1 MRVWCV
7 CACACV
13 VRVISNEERERKKK
27 KKKREKNSSKFEK
40 KAKKTQQTTNKLT
53 NETQRAFDF
62 FFIFFTKKDSR
73 EKKTLLL
80 SPWGWKIKMLRFCLK
95 NTNNFNTNAR
105 ATTLSS
111 LLSFSVVLGGEQP
124 QQPQRV
130 RLASKKAGGSTSNGR
145 DSNPKFLGIKKYGG
159 ELVRPGNIIARQ
171 RGTKWHPGENCGIGT
186 DHTLFSLVDGKVKFT
201 KNRVKGR
208 TIVNIEKFT
217 EEEIALWQAR
227 GKLRH
232 IEL

>member
-1 MRVWCV
+1 MLC
-7 CACACV
+7 
-13 VRVISNEERERKKK
+13 
-27 KKKREKNSSKFEK
+27 FEK
-40 KAKKTQQTTNKLT
+40 KANKQTNNSLLT
-53 NETQRAFDF
+53 RRDF
-62 FFIFFTKKDSR
+62 FYLLRETR
-73 EKKTLLL
+73 EKKLFLL
-80 SPWGWKIKMLRFCLK
+80 GWKIKMLRFCLK
-95 NTNNFNTNAR
+95 KNTTNNFNTNNTTR
-105 ATTLSS
+105 ASLLSS
-111 LLSFSVVLGGEQP
+111 LLSSFSFVVLGGEQP
-124 QQPQRV
+124 QQQIRV

-217 EEEIALWQAR
+217 EEEIALWRAR

-232 IEL
+232 IES

>member
-1 MRVWCV
+1 M
-7 CACACV
+7 
-13 VRVISNEERERKKK
+13 RKKTY
-27 KKKREKNSSKFEK
+27 RS
-40 KAKKTQQTTNKLT
+40 
-53 NETQRAFDF
+53 
-62 FFIFFTKKDSR
+62 
-73 EKKTLLL
+73 L
-80 SPWGWKIKMLRFCLK
+80 SGWKIKMLRFCLK
-95 NTNNFNTNAR
+95 NTNNFNTNTAR
-105 ATTLSS
+105 ASLSS
-111 LLSFSVVLGGEQP
+111 LLSFSVVLGGEPQP
-124 QQPQRV
+124 QQKQQV

-217 EEEIALWQAR
+217 EEETALWRAR

>member
-1 MRVWCV
+1 MK
-7 CACACV
+7 AAL
-13 VRVISNEERERKKK
+13 
-27 KKKREKNSSKFEK
+27 KKRNKQTN
-40 KAKKTQQTTNKLT
+40 TQLSFDSTRLFYLLR
-53 NETQRAFDF
+53 ET
-62 FFIFFTKKDSR
+62 R
-73 EKKTLLL
+73 EKKLFLL
-80 SPWGWKIKMLRFCLK
+80 GWKIKMLRFCLK
-95 NTNNFNTNAR
+95 NNTTNNFNTNNTTR
-105 ATTLSS
+105 ASLLSS
-111 LLSFSVVLGGEQP
+111 LLSSFSFVVLGGEQP
-124 QQPQRV
+124 QQQIRV

-217 EEEIALWQAR
+217 EEEIALWRAR

>member
-1 MRVWCV
+1 
-7 CACACV
+7 
-13 VRVISNEERERKKK
+13 
-27 KKKREKNSSKFEK
+27 
-40 KAKKTQQTTNKLT
+40 
-53 NETQRAFDF
+53 
-62 FFIFFTKKDSR
+62 
-73 EKKTLLL
+73 
-80 SPWGWKIKMLRFCLK
+80 MLRFCLK
-95 NTNNFNTNAR
+95 NNTTNNCNTNNPTR
-105 ATTLSS
+105 ASLLSS
-111 LLSFSVVLGGEQP
+111 LLSSFSFVVVGGEQP

-208 TIVNIEKFT
+208 TIVKIEKFT

>member
-1 MRVWCV
+1 MLF
-7 CACACV
+7 
-13 VRVISNEERERKKK
+13 
-27 KKKREKNSSKFEK
+27 FEK
-40 KAKKTQQTTNKLT
+40 KHKQTNTQLSFDSTRLFYLLR
-53 NETQRAFDF
+53 ET
-62 FFIFFTKKDSR
+62 R
-73 EKKTLLL
+73 EKKLLL
-80 SPWGWKIKMLRFCLK
+80 LGWKIKMLRFCLK
-95 NTNNFNTNAR
+95 NNTTNNFNTNNTTR
-105 ATTLSS
+105 ASLLSS
-111 LLSFSVVLGGEQP
+111 LLSFSKVVLGGEQP
-124 QQPQRV
+124 QQQIRV

-217 EEEIALWQAR
+217 EEEIALWRAR

>member
-1 MRVWCV
+1 
-7 CACACV
+7 
-13 VRVISNEERERKKK
+13 
-27 KKKREKNSSKFEK
+27 
-40 KAKKTQQTTNKLT
+40 
-53 NETQRAFDF
+53 
-62 FFIFFTKKDSR
+62 
-73 EKKTLLL
+73 
-80 SPWGWKIKMLRFCLK
+80 MLRFCLK
-95 NTNNFNTNAR
+95 NTTNNFNTNNAR
-105 ATTLSS
+105 ASLLSS
-111 LLSFSVVLGGEQP
+111 LLSFSLVVLGGEQP
-124 QQPQRV
+124 QQQIRV

-217 EEEIALWQAR
+217 EEEIALWQER

>member
-1 MRVWCV
+1 
-7 CACACV
+7 
-13 VRVISNEERERKKK
+13 
-27 KKKREKNSSKFEK
+27 
-40 KAKKTQQTTNKLT
+40 
-53 NETQRAFDF
+53 
-62 FFIFFTKKDSR
+62 
-73 EKKTLLL
+73 
-80 SPWGWKIKMLRFCLK
+80 MLRFCLK
-95 NTNNFNTNAR
+95 NTTNNFNTNNTR
-105 ATTLSS
+105 ASLSS
-111 LLSFSVVLGGEQP
+111 LLSFNVVLGGEQP
-124 QQPQRV
+124 QQQIQV

-217 EEEIALWQAR
+217 EEEIALWRAR

-232 IEL
+232 IES

>member
-1 MRVWCV
+1 MLC
-7 CACACV
+7 
-13 VRVISNEERERKKK
+13 
-27 KKKREKNSSKFEK
+27 FEK
-40 KAKKTQQTTNKLT
+40 KHKKQTNTQLSFNSTRLFYLLR
-53 NETQRAFDF
+53 ET
-62 FFIFFTKKDSR
+62 R
-73 EKKTLLL
+73 EKKRLLL
-80 SPWGWKIKMLRFCLK
+80 GWKIKMLRFCLK
-95 NTNNFNTNAR
+95 NNTTNNFNTNNTTR
-105 ATTLSS
+105 ASLLSS
-111 LLSFSVVLGGEQP
+111 LLSSFSFVVLGGEQP
-124 QQPQRV
+124 QQQIRV

-217 EEEIALWQAR
+217 EEEIALWRAR

>member
-1 MRVWCV
+1 MSFESFKCF
-7 CACACV
+7 A
-13 VRVISNEERERKKK
+13 VIKST
-27 KKKREKNSSKFEK
+27 KNK
-40 KAKKTQQTTNKLT
+40 QTHNSLLT
-53 NETQRAFDF
+53 RRD
-62 FFIFFTKKDSR
+62 FFIFYETR
-73 EKKTLLL
+73 EKKRLLL
-80 SPWGWKIKMLRFCLK
+80 GWKIKMLRFCLK
-95 NTNNFNTNAR
+95 NNTTNNFNTNNTTR
-105 ATTLSS
+105 ASLLSS
-111 LLSFSVVLGGEQP
+111 LLSSFSFVVLGGEQP
-124 QQPQRV
+124 QQQIRV

-217 EEEIALWQAR
+217 EEELSLI
-227 GKLRH
+227 H
-232 IEL
+232 I

>member
-1 MRVWCV
+1 MSFESFDLK
-7 CACACV
+7 AL
-13 VRVISNEERERKKK
+13 KKGK
-27 KKKREKNSSKFEK
+27 KNKH
-40 KAKKTQQTTNKLT
+40 TTLFLT
-53 NETQRAFDF
+53 RRD
-62 FFIFFTKKDSR
+62 FFIFYETR
-73 EKKTLLL
+73 EKKLFLL
-80 SPWGWKIKMLRFCLK
+80 GWKIKMLRFCLK
-95 NTNNFNTNAR
+95 NNTTNNFNTNNTTR
-105 ATTLSS
+105 ASLLSS
-111 LLSFSVVLGGEQP
+111 LLSFSKVVLGGEQP
-124 QQPQRV
+124 QQQIRV

-217 EEEIALWQAR
+217 EEEIALWRAR

>member
-1 MRVWCV
+1 MRVN
-7 CACACV
+7 
-13 VRVISNEERERKKK
+13 SNEKKERRRRKKK
-27 KKKREKNSSKFEK
+27 NK
-40 KAKKTQQTTNKLT
+40 KAGRQQTN
-53 NETQRAFDF
+53 NSFDETFYLF
-62 FFIFFTKKDSR
+62 HETR
-73 EKKTLLL
+73 EKKR
-80 SPWGWKIKMLRFCLK
+80 GWKIKMLRFCLK
-95 NTNNFNTNAR
+95 NTNNFNTNTR
-105 ATTLSS
+105 ATLSS
-111 LLSFSVVLGGEQP
+111 LLSLTSVVLGGEQP
-124 QQPQRV
+124 QPQQV

-217 EEEIALWQAR
+217 EEEIALWRAR

>member
-1 MRVWCV
+1 MLC
-7 CACACV
+7 
-13 VRVISNEERERKKK
+13 
-27 KKKREKNSSKFEK
+27 FEK
-40 KAKKTQQTTNKLT
+40 KANKQTNNSLLT
-53 NETQRAFDF
+53 RRDF
-62 FFIFFTKKDSR
+62 FYLLRETR
-73 EKKTLLL
+73 EKKLFLL
-80 SPWGWKIKMLRFCLK
+80 GWKIKMLRFCLK
-95 NTNNFNTNAR
+95 KNTTNNFNTNNTTR
-105 ATTLSS
+105 ASLLSS
-111 LLSFSVVLGGEQP
+111 LSSSFSFVVLGGEQP
-124 QQPQRV
+124 QQQIQV

-217 EEEIALWQAR
+217 EEEIALWRAR

-232 IEL
+232 IES

>member
-1 MRVWCV
+1 MCFERVV
-7 CACACV
+7 FIT
-13 VRVISNEERERKKK
+13 RKKERKRRKKK
-27 KKKREKNSSKFEK
+27 NKEHFEK
-40 KAKKTQQTTNKLT
+40 KADDTQTTLSTRLFYLLTRLFYLSTRLVRKNLLGWKKT
-53 NETQRAFDF
+53 
-62 FFIFFTKKDSR
+62 
-73 EKKTLLL
+73 
-80 SPWGWKIKMLRFCLK
+80 MLRFCLK
-95 NTNNFNTNAR
+95 NNNNFNTNKR
-105 ATTLSS
+105 ASLSS
-111 LLSFSVVLGGEQP
+111 LLSSVVLGGGPREPP
-124 QQPQRV
+124 QQQRV

-232 IEL
+232 IE

>member
-1 MRVWCV
+1 M
-7 CACACV
+7 
-13 VRVISNEERERKKK
+13 NK
-27 KKKREKNSSKFEK
+27 
-40 KAKKTQQTTNKLT
+40 QTNKQLSFDST
-53 NETQRAFDF
+53 RLFYLLRET
-62 FFIFFTKKDSR
+62 R
-73 EKKTLLL
+73 EKKLFLL
-80 SPWGWKIKMLRFCLK
+80 GWKIKMLRFCLK
-95 NTNNFNTNAR
+95 NNTTNNFNTNNTTR
-105 ATTLSS
+105 ASLLSS
-111 LLSFSVVLGGEQP
+111 LLSSFSLVVLGGEQP
-124 QQPQRV
+124 QQQIRV

-217 EEEIALWQAR
+217 EEEIALWRAR

>member
-1 MRVWCV
+1 MLC
-7 CACACV
+7 
-13 VRVISNEERERKKK
+13 
-27 KKKREKNSSKFEK
+27 FEK
-40 KAKKTQQTTNKLT
+40 KANKQTNNSLLT
-53 NETQRAFDF
+53 RRDF
-62 FFIFFTKKDSR
+62 FYLLRETR
-73 EKKTLLL
+73 EKKLFLL
-80 SPWGWKIKMLRFCLK
+80 GWKIKMLRFCLK
-95 NTNNFNTNAR
+95 KNTTNNFNTNNTTR
-105 ATTLSS
+105 ASLLSS
-111 LLSFSVVLGGEQP
+111 LSSSFSFVVLGGEQP
-124 QQPQRV
+124 QQQIQV

-217 EEEIALWQAR
+217 EEEIALWRAR

>member
-1 MRVWCV
+1 MSFESF
-7 CACACV
+7 AL
-13 VRVISNEERERKKK
+13 KK
-27 KKKREKNSSKFEK
+27 S
-40 KAKKTQQTTNKLT
+40 TNKQTHNSLLT
-53 NETQRAFDF
+53 LRD
-62 FFIFFTKKDSR
+62 FFIFHETR
-73 EKKTLLL
+73 EKKRLLL
-80 SPWGWKIKMLRFCLK
+80 GWKIKMLRFCLK
-95 NTNNFNTNAR
+95 NNTTNNFNTNNTTR
-105 ATTLSS
+105 ASLLSS
-111 LLSFSVVLGGEQP
+111 LLSSFSFVVLGGEQP
-124 QQPQRV
+124 QQQIRV

-217 EEEIALWQAR
+217 EEEIALWRAR

>member
-1 MRVWCV
+1 M
-7 CACACV
+7 
-13 VRVISNEERERKKK
+13 RVISNENEKEE
-27 KKKREKNSSKFEK
+27 KRRIKGQHFEALSFESFESFEK
-40 KAKKTQQTTNKLT
+40 RHKQTHNSLLT
-53 NETQRAFDF
+53 RRD
-62 FFIFFTKKDSR
+62 FFIFYETR
-73 EKKTLLL
+73 EKKRLLL
-80 SPWGWKIKMLRFCLK
+80 GWKIKMLRFCLK

>member
-1 MRVWCV
+1 
-7 CACACV
+7 
-13 VRVISNEERERKKK
+13 
-27 KKKREKNSSKFEK
+27 
-40 KAKKTQQTTNKLT
+40 
-53 NETQRAFDF
+53 
-62 FFIFFTKKDSR
+62 
-73 EKKTLLL
+73 
-80 SPWGWKIKMLRFCLK
+80 MLRFCLK
-95 NTNNFNTNAR
+95 NTNNNFNTNKR
-105 ATTLSS
+105 ASLSS
-111 LLSFSVVLGGEQP
+111 LLSFSVVLGGPQEPQPQP
-124 QQPQRV
+124 QQTQV

>member
-1 MRVWCV
+1 MLC
-7 CACACV
+7 
-13 VRVISNEERERKKK
+13 
-27 KKKREKNSSKFEK
+27 FEK
-40 KAKKTQQTTNKLT
+40 KHKKQTNTQLSFDSTRLFYLLR
-53 NETQRAFDF
+53 ET
-62 FFIFFTKKDSR
+62 R
-73 EKKTLLL
+73 EKKLLL
-80 SPWGWKIKMLRFCLK
+80 LGWKIKMLRFCLK
-95 NTNNFNTNAR
+95 NNTTNNFNTNNTTR
-105 ATTLSS
+105 ASLLSS
-111 LLSFSVVLGGEQP
+111 LLSSFSFVVLGGEQP
-124 QQPQRV
+124 QQQIRV

-217 EEEIALWQAR
+217 EEETALWRAR

>member
-1 MRVWCV
+1 MKALMLC
-7 CACACV
+7 
-13 VRVISNEERERKKK
+13 
-27 KKKREKNSSKFEK
+27 FEK
-40 KAKKTQQTTNKLT
+40 KANKQTNNSLLT
-53 NETQRAFDF
+53 RRDF
-62 FFIFFTKKDSR
+62 FYLLRETR
-73 EKKTLLL
+73 EKKLFLL
-80 SPWGWKIKMLRFCLK
+80 GWKIKMLRFCLK

-208 TIVNIEKFT
+208 TIVNVEKFT
-217 EEEIALWQAR
+217 EEEIQFWQRR

-232 IEL
+232 IQS